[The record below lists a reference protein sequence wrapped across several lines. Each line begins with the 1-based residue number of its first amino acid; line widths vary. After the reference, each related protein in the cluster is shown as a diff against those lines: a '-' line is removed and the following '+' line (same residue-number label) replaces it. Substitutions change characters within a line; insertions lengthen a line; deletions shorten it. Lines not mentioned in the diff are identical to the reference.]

1 MIAELLKYHH
11 REEIKIPLQKED
23 DIEIRLSLMGV
34 SVIGKSGPEMTE
46 LNDLGEDDKGKSKNK
61 NKNKTP
67 SKLP

>member
-1 MIAELLKYHH
+1 
-11 REEIKIPLQKED
+11 
-23 DIEIRLSLMGV
+23 MGV